1 MGNAVAISAPRE
13 IERESA
19 TRQSAFVRWCV
30 GLFVVAVLL
39 RAGVFLTASHVYH
52 IPPPAFAAKGDGASY
67 IAYAKA
73 ILGDSSKLTEYD
85 RRVFPGYPA
94 LIAIAHCLGLSFSVA
109 AVSVD
114 WLSAGIATGA
124 ALALF
129 RDLRV
134 GLAMVYLVPHYL
146 TNSSL
151 AMSEAPML
159 AFALVGLL
167 LVLRR
172 RMYLVGG
179 ALLGFACLIRPM
191 ACFAV
196 IGAIVA
202 LVMQRESRRALLT
215 GVGWALVLAAG
226 IAFVSWFSSDVFQSL
241 RIYRDSPRAY
251 GGHLFEW
258 PFYSLITT
266 PAREH
271 VSAGFVTYIYA
282 HVAIVLFACAMI
294 SVRLVWHGSAAHD
307 SPARTSLDAL
317 ACTWLIGNTLFQLC
331 IGSTWGFRHFARFAI
346 PAQPALFWA
355 LCPMLPRRMW
365 PWLISAGG
373 ICYMAV
379 VCVNLT
385 P

>member
-1 MGNAVAISAPRE
+1 VGNAAVAISAAPGAVE
-13 IERESA
+13 QESA
-19 TRQSAFVRWCV
+19 GRRGKFLGWCV
-30 GLFVVAVLL
+30 GVFAVAVLL
-39 RAGVFLTASHVYH
+39 RAGVFLAASHVYG
-52 IPPPAFAAKGDGASY
+52 IPLPAYAAKGDGASY

-73 ILGDSSKLTEYD
+73 IFGDSSRLTEYD

-94 LIAIAHCLGLSFSVA
+94 LIALGHSVGLSFPLA
-109 AVSVD
+109 ALLVD
-114 WLSAGIATGA
+114 WLSAGIAAAA
-124 ALALF
+124 ALSLF

-159 AFALVGLL
+159 AFTLLGLL

-172 RMYLVGG
+172 RQDVVGG
-179 ALLGFACLIRPM
+179 ALLAFACLVRPM

-196 IGAIVA
+196 AGTVIT
-202 LVMQRESRRALLT
+202 LVTQRQWRRMLLAAAG
-215 GVGWALVLAAG
+215 GVLVIAAG
-226 IAFVSWFSSDVFQSL
+226 IVFVDWFTADVFQSF

-258 PFYSLITT
+258 PFYSLINT
-266 PAREH
+266 PRSEH
-271 VSAGFVTYIYA
+271 ASAGFVTYIYS
-282 HVAIVLFACAMI
+282 HVGIVLFACAML
-294 SVRLVWHGSAAHD
+294 VARLARRAHSAGD
-307 SPARTSLDAL
+307 RTALDVL
-317 ACTWLIGNTLFQLC
+317 ACTWLVGNTLFQLC

-355 LCPMLPRRMW
+355 LCPMLPRRLW
-365 PWLISAGG
+365 PWLVSAGG